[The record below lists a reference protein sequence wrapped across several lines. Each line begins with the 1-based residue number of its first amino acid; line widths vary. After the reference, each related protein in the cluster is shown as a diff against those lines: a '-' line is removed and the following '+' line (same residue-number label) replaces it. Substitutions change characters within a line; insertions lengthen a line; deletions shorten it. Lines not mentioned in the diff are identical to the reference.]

1 MSAADEPAGPS
12 RDPVS
17 GEPTTV
23 EASPADILTPIPGRR
38 IDKDPKPKPGKVAE
52 LERDQRWVAI
62 GWETWM
68 RFKTARAP
76 LMAAGTSYYGF
87 IAMFSLL
94 AFAYGIAALLD
105 ADAIADWL
113 TRSLE
118 EALPGLVGEQG
129 IDPETLA
136 SIGRTTSLVGLLLL
150 LVSGAA
156 VMSAASDSLHQ
167 VYGAAPDGRNPVARR
182 AHLLGWLVL
191 LGPLVVLSYT
201 LTTAAAGFGTE
212 ILDAIDLS
220 SPVGRILVVAVA
232 VALTFALD
240 VGISALLLS
249 RLGGI
254 VPARRAVLAGAVLCA
269 VVITGMKLLIGVI
282 VSWSVDR
289 PQYGSFAI
297 PVTVLVVLWIQS
309 MGLYGAASLTAG
321 FADADPRRPG
331 PAQEG

>member
-1 MSAADEPAGPS
+1 
-12 RDPVS
+12 
-17 GEPTTV
+17 
-23 EASPADILTPIPGRR
+23 
-38 IDKDPKPKPGKVAE
+38 
-52 LERDQRWVAI
+52 
-62 GWETWM
+62 
-68 RFKTARAP
+68 
-76 LMAAGTSYYGF
+76 
-87 IAMFSLL
+87 
-94 AFAYGIAALLD
+94 
-105 ADAIADWL
+105 
-113 TRSLE
+113 
-118 EALPGLVGEQG
+118 
-129 IDPETLA
+129 
-136 SIGRTTSLVGLLLL
+136 
-150 LVSGAA
+150 
-156 VMSAASDSLHQ
+156 
-167 VYGAAPDGRNPVARR
+167 
-182 AHLLGWLVL
+182 LVL

-220 SPVGRILVVAVA
+220 NSVGRILVIAVA
-232 VALTFALD
+232 VALTLALD

-331 PAQEG
+331 PA